1 MHTIESL
8 LASIISRKAGGEIS
22 VKNPGDHDQSVH
34 SPTGSPATEHSRQVR
49 KANLRKMTASQINK
63 TKDKN
68 REESRKI
75 NDELIE
81 SGRGSEKFTESVT
94 KTDSLAIRR
103 IENSEESEDIQ
114 DEISARYGP
123 GAPSHLPTGRGF
135 GPRDKSMA
143 ESVVNEVL
151 ETFKAGARHS
161 SGDKKNLQAI
171 HDASV
176 DLGASCPMLVFKQDN
191 GKYRWLTFSSTA
203 FQDRDREIISTKA
216 QEDDCNYLNKT
227 GDYGPLRWWHVGKPV
242 QTNSKDWR
250 SWSAGVGLDI
260 GRCDFSAMHGRVR
273 IESGTFYDER
283 VGARMKEISNNLSV
297 SIGYSHL
304 SDEPKGGIFEHSH
317 TFERSFLPLGRQS
330 NYFASIPVI
339 QKESTMDNEKLTKFR
354 ELMGPLAELVLG
366 KAEATEKAAES
377 TGLSF
382 KEKVGSMTE
391 EEFKEFL
398 QEAVTKAANPFAKPD
413 PDEPDDDEEMTEEE
427 KKIAADK
434 KKKKD
439 GEMTKKETDL
449 TTALSAIQTALQTTQ
464 KDARRIDLAL
474 KQAQENDVKI
484 AQAMQQMNEA
494 QKKSEK
500 AIKSLLGDLSK
511 SVAKGYRASQD
522 DETTTDETKAKEAGP
537 GQKDSAFSNFLDF
550 AISGSSNGNQPPAG

>member
-8 LASIISRKAGGEIS
+8 LASIISRKGDLSGHEFHGNQFSGGGGSSDSGGEGSSGGSDGGDSSSGSGDWRKGSGGRSKLPTKIGKTP
-22 VKNPGDHDQSVH
+22 VKGPVSADHVNEELDKGPMS
-34 SPTGSPATEHSRQVR
+34 
-49 KANLRKMTASQINK
+49 LQI
-63 TKDKN
+63 
-68 REESRKI
+68 
-75 NDELIE
+75 
-81 SGRGSEKFTESVT
+81 SGRTAVTFTKRDDGSIRTSGRDPVKVT
-94 KTDSLAIRR
+94 VER
-103 IENSEESEDIQ
+103 ISEVINE
-114 DEISARYGP
+114 A
-123 GAPSHLPTGRGF
+123 TG
-135 GPRDKSMA
+135 
-143 ESVVNEVL
+143 
-151 ETFKAGARHS
+151 FKAGARHS

-227 GDYGPLRWWHVGKPV
+227 GDYGPLRWWHVGKPI

-250 SWSAGVGLDI
+250 SWNAGVGLDI

-382 KEKVGSMTE
+382 KEKVSNMTE

-413 PDEPDDDEEMTEEE
+413 PDEPDDDEEMTDEE
-427 KKIAADK
+427 KKVAADK

-449 TTALSAIQTALQTTQ
+449 ATALSAIQTALQTTQ
-464 KDARRIDLAL
+464 KDAQRIDLAL

-511 SVAKGYRASQD
+511 SVAKGYRASQSD
-522 DETTTDETKAKEAGP
+522 DTVTDETKAKEAGP

-550 AISGSSNGNQPPAG
+550 AVSGSTNGNQPPAG